1 MDDQVFGRAFNPDSR
16 LTPYVLFDLER
27 VAWIA
32 EMRAGELT
40 ERERAILRDTGQRLL
55 AAADGS
61 APNEAVASSG

>member
-1 MDDQVFGRAFNPDSR
+1 VDDQVFRRAFNPDSR

-40 ERERAILRDTGQRLL
+40 EQERAILRDAGRRLL
-55 AAADGS
+55 AAADGTEVGPAT
-61 APNEAVASSG
+61 APSG

>member
-1 MDDQVFGRAFNPDSR
+1 MFRRAFNPDSR

-40 ERERAILRDTGQRLL
+40 EQERALLREAARRLL
-55 AAADGS
+55 AAADGIVLDPTI
-61 APNEAVASSG
+61 APSG